1 MFADGL
7 GVPVTIAECDETG
20 ALGAAMGAAIAV
32 GLYPSYETAVS
43 SMMRPKSTF
52 EPDVTMR
59 QHYDRRY
66 AIWTRLTAAMEPFW
80 LDLRGD

>member
-1 MFADGL
+1 
-7 GVPVTIAECDETG
+7 
-20 ALGAAMGAAIAV
+20 MGAAIAV
-32 GLYPSYETAVS
+32 GLFLSYETAVS
-43 SMMRPKSTF
+43 SMTRPKPTF
-52 EPDVTMR
+52 VPDAAMR